1 MVKLEYKQVATSFEV
16 KKEGDNLFIEGYAAK
31 FGNVDS
37 YNDIIQ
43 QLSDKDCQRVE
54 FLRGMLAA
62 YREIVETRQG
72 WVKKQ
77 VNDYFK

>member
-1 MVKLEYKQVATSFEV
+1 METYVKEFHQVEFEL
-16 KKEGDNLFIEGYAAK
+16 KIDWIIE
-31 FGNVDS
+31 
-37 YNDIIQ
+37 

-72 WVKKQ
+72 WVKKK
-77 VNDYFK
+77 VNDYLK

>member
-1 MVKLEYKQVATSFEV
+1 METNVKEFHQDEFEL
-16 KKEGDNLFIEGYAAK
+16 KIDT
-31 FGNVDS
+31 
-37 YNDIIQ
+37 IIQ

-72 WVKKQ
+72 WVKKE
-77 VNDYFK
+77 VNNFFK

>member
-1 MVKLEYKQVATSFEV
+1 METNVKEFRQADFEL
-16 KKEGDNLFIEGYAAK
+16 KIDT
-31 FGNVDS
+31 
-37 YNDIIQ
+37 IIQ

>member
-1 MVKLEYKQVATSFEV
+1 MKTYVKEFQQFEFEL
-16 KKEGDNLFIEGYAAK
+16 KIDSIIE
-31 FGNVDS
+31 
-37 YNDIIQ
+37 

-72 WVKKQ
+72 WVEKEF
-77 VNDYFK
+77 NDYFK

>member
-1 MVKLEYKQVATSFEV
+1 METNVKEFHQAEFEL
-16 KKEGDNLFIEGYAAK
+16 KIET
-31 FGNVDS
+31 
-37 YNDIIQ
+37 IIQ
-43 QLSDKDCQRVE
+43 QLRDKDCQRVE

-62 YREIVETRQG
+62 YSEIVETRQG

>member
-1 MVKLEYKQVATSFEV
+1 MKTYVKEFYQDEFEL
-16 KKEGDNLFIEGYAAK
+16 KIDSIIE
-31 FGNVDS
+31 
-37 YNDIIQ
+37 

-72 WVKKQ
+72 WVKKEF
-77 VNDYFK
+77 NDFFK

>member
-1 MVKLEYKQVATSFEV
+1 METNVKEFHQAEFEL
-16 KKEGDNLFIEGYAAK
+16 KIDT
-31 FGNVDS
+31 
-37 YNDIIQ
+37 IIQ

-62 YREIVETRQG
+62 YRELIETRQG

-77 VNDYFK
+77 VSHSYFK

>member
-1 MVKLEYKQVATSFEV
+1 METNVKEFHQAEFEL
-16 KKEGDNLFIEGYAAK
+16 KIDT
-31 FGNVDS
+31 
-37 YNDIIQ
+37 IIQ

-62 YREIVETRQG
+62 YREILQTRQG

-77 VNDYFK
+77 VNNYFK

>member
-1 MVKLEYKQVATSFEV
+1 METNVKEFYQDEFEL
-16 KKEGDNLFIEGYAAK
+16 KIDTIIE
-31 FGNVDS
+31 
-37 YNDIIQ
+37 

-72 WVKKQ
+72 WVKKE
-77 VNDYFK
+77 VNNFFK

>member
-1 MVKLEYKQVATSFEV
+1 MAQPISKMETNVKEFHQDEFEF
-16 KKEGDNLFIEGYAAK
+16 KIYT
-31 FGNVDS
+31 
-37 YNDIIQ
+37 IIQ

-54 FLRGMLAA
+54 FLRGMLSA

-77 VNDYFK
+77 VDDYFK

>member
-1 MVKLEYKQVATSFEV
+1 METNVKEFHQAEFEL
-16 KKEGDNLFIEGYAAK
+16 KIDT
-31 FGNVDS
+31 
-37 YNDIIQ
+37 IIQ

-77 VNDYFK
+77 VNEIQSGLLSLLEHYFSR

>member
-1 MVKLEYKQVATSFEV
+1 MTNVLKTDINSNNKLYFMETNVKEFYQDEFEL
-16 KKEGDNLFIEGYAAK
+16 KIDTIIE
-31 FGNVDS
+31 
-37 YNDIIQ
+37 

-72 WVKKQ
+72 WVKKE
-77 VNDYFK
+77 VNNFFK

>member
-1 MVKLEYKQVATSFEV
+1 METNVKEFYQDEFEL
-16 KKEGDNLFIEGYAAK
+16 KI
-31 FGNVDS
+31 DS
-37 YNDIIQ
+37 IIQ

-72 WVKKQ
+72 WVKKK
-77 VNDYFK
+77 VNDYLK

>member
-1 MVKLEYKQVATSFEV
+1 METYVKEFHQAEFEL
-16 KKEGDNLFIEGYAAK
+16 KIDWIIE
-31 FGNVDS
+31 
-37 YNDIIQ
+37 

-72 WVKKQ
+72 WVKKK
-77 VNDYFK
+77 VNDYLK

>member
-1 MVKLEYKQVATSFEV
+1 METNVKEFHQAEFDLKIDT
-16 KKEGDNLFIEGYAAK
+16 
-31 FGNVDS
+31 
-37 YNDIIQ
+37 IIQ
-43 QLSDKDCQRVE
+43 QLSEKDCQRVE

-77 VNDYFK
+77 VNGYFK

>member
-1 MVKLEYKQVATSFEV
+1 METYVKEFHQAEFEL
-16 KKEGDNLFIEGYAAK
+16 KIDT
-31 FGNVDS
+31 
-37 YNDIIQ
+37 IIQ

-77 VNDYFK
+77 VDSYFK

>member
-1 MVKLEYKQVATSFEV
+1 METNV
-16 KKEGDNLFIEGYAAK
+16 KKFHQAEFELKIDT
-31 FGNVDS
+31 
-37 YNDIIQ
+37 IIQ

-62 YREIVETRQG
+62 YREIVENRQG

>member
-1 MVKLEYKQVATSFEV
+1 METYVKEFHQAEFEL
-16 KKEGDNLFIEGYAAK
+16 KIDT
-31 FGNVDS
+31 
-37 YNDIIQ
+37 IIQ

-62 YREIVETRQG
+62 YREIIETRQG

-77 VNDYFK
+77 VNSYFK

>member
-1 MVKLEYKQVATSFEV
+1 MPTNATWIGEKRKENEMKFREIYVKEIWK
-16 KKEGDNLFIEGYAAK
+16 
-31 FGNVDS
+31 NVFQLKID
-37 YNDIIQ
+37 DIIC

-62 YREIVETRQG
+62 YRGIVETDKG

-77 VNDYFK
+77 VEYNGF

>member
-1 MVKLEYKQVATSFEV
+1 METYVKEFHQDEFEL
-16 KKEGDNLFIEGYAAK
+16 KIDT
-31 FGNVDS
+31 
-37 YNDIIQ
+37 IIQ

-77 VNDYFK
+77 VNDYSYFK

>member
-1 MVKLEYKQVATSFEV
+1 MEKQTEV
-16 KKEGDNLFIEGYAAK
+16 NLFYQECEK
-31 FGNVDS
+31 K
-37 YNDIIQ
+37 YNALLEEIMQ
-43 QLSDKDCQRVE
+43 KDCQRVE

-77 VNDYFK
+77 VNDFSYFK

>member
-1 MVKLEYKQVATSFEV
+1 METYVKEFHQAEFKLKIDT
-16 KKEGDNLFIEGYAAK
+16 
-31 FGNVDS
+31 
-37 YNDIIQ
+37 IIY

>member
-1 MVKLEYKQVATSFEV
+1 METNVKEFHQADFEL
-16 KKEGDNLFIEGYAAK
+16 KIDT
-31 FGNVDS
+31 
-37 YNDIIQ
+37 IIH

-77 VNDYFK
+77 VNYYCE

>member
-1 MVKLEYKQVATSFEV
+1 METNVKEFHQAEFEL
-16 KKEGDNLFIEGYAAK
+16 KIDA
-31 FGNVDS
+31 
-37 YNDIIQ
+37 IIQ